1 MILLEGSE
9 DRIAAVIGRSGA
21 PYENFIPDF
30 FYRTNKLLGV
40 HLLEAFSNL
49 KINNCFWIYSNSKT
63 DSLISHHKGIETLR
77 LNTISFFYE
86 IGECKQPFI

>member
-1 MILLEGSE
+1 MFLVEGSE
-9 DRIAAVIGRSGA
+9 DRNSRCYWTFRA

-30 FYRTNKLLGV
+30 FYQTNELLGG

-63 DSLISHHKGIETLR
+63 DSPISHHEGIETLR
-77 LNTISFFYE
+77 LNAISILYE